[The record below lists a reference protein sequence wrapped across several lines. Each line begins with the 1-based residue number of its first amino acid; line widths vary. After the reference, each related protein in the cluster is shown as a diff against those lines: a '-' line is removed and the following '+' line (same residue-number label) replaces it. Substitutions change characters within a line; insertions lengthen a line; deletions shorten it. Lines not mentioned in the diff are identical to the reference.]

1 VEVVEEE
8 AELCFF
14 MSAAQLEPVDFFV
27 LVVVED
33 EEEEEDDDN
42 FLFFPFLPE
51 LCRFFLSLIFRRVNG
66 LSFVPRRSNCVM
78 SAGQD
83 DWWLGVFSHHIYF
96 P

>member
-1 VEVVEEE
+1 MEVVEEE

-66 LSFVPRRSNCVM
+66 LSFVM
-78 SAGQD
+78 SAGYD
-83 DWWLGVFSHHIYF
+83 DWWLSFFFFFISQI
-96 P
+96 